1 MYCAGL
7 VIQDAVFC
15 LANFDDAF
23 FYLCNPTSLGP
34 QHTQTTINDL
44 PDNLPDDQP
53 GDNSRSDYSSIYY
66 SGPSDSDSDNEN
78 EFIVAER
85 GKVIF
90 GL

>member
-7 VIQDAVFC
+7 VIWDVVFC

-23 FYLCNPTSLGP
+23 FYLCNRTSLGP
-34 QHTQTTINDL
+34 QHTQITTINDL
-44 PDNLPDDQP
+44 PDNLRDDLPDTRYDC
-53 GDNSRSDYSSIYY
+53 
-66 SGPSDSDSDNEN
+66 PSNFDSKKEV
-78 EFIVAER
+78 IVAER